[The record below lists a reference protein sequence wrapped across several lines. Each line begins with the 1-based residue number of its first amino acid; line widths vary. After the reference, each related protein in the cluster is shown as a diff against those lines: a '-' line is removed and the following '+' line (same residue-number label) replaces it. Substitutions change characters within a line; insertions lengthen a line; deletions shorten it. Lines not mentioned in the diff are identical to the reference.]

1 MIKLIVLDVDG
12 CLTDGKITYSES
24 GIESKNFNIKDG
36 LGISSWVKIGNQV
49 AIITGRNS
57 KIVQK
62 RAEELGIQHIFQGI
76 KDKDRV
82 LKELVKSLGLSFEEV
97 GAVGDDLND
106 FHMLSLVGRSFTPK
120 NGVKE
125 IKNMVNT
132 TLSLDGGDGAV
143 REMID
148 ILVDENNQR
157 EDFMEVWIKK
167 DNSIRS

>member
-12 CLTDGKITYSES
+12 CLTDGKITYSEN
-24 GIESKNFNIKDG
+24 GIESKSFNIKDG

-62 RAEELGIQHIFQGI
+62 RAKELGIQHVFQGI

-106 FHMLSLVGRSFTPK
+106 FQMLSLVGRSFTPK

-125 IKNMVNT
+125 IKNIVNII
-132 TLSLDGGDGAV
+132 LSLDGGDGAV

-157 EDFMEVWIKK
+157 ENFMEVWIKK
-167 DNSIRS
+167 DNFISS